1 MCVKPLIESMT
12 KKDPKSRPTAVEALK
27 QFEEIARRQPIHVV
41 QWKLKSVESNWII
54 HAYQNII
61 SLGAVNTAYAKRVI
75 GMCSFSYRGPQSF

>member
-1 MCVKPLIESMT
+1 MKPLIESMT

-41 QWKLKSVESNWII
+41 HWKLKSVESNWII

-61 SLGAVNTAYAKRVI
+61 SLGAVNTAYAKRLI